1 MLLAQQNIA
10 APNIAMR
17 SHYLCMGS
25 NNDPEGFAI
34 ARLLLFFSW
43 ASSSGDLWA
52 QMGGGMLEPF
62 SGGEHYLQD
71 CLWTTGTRERCCW
84 SVVPEP
90 RN

>member
-52 QMGGGMLEPF
+52 QMGGECWNPF
-62 SGGEHYLQD
+62 QVVNVNCKIASGPLGQGSD
-71 CLWTTGTRERCCW
+71 AVG
-84 SVVPEP
+84 V
-90 RN
+90 